1 MATTATVRTRSVVHE
16 RQAVAAVEREI
27 RSAVRAPRSR
37 YLREFTT
44 TFQNYRGVLTPAQ
57 VSRRL
62 AQSDVVLIG
71 DYHSLS
77 ACQNYTETLL
87 AELAREKRPLVL
99 ALEAMF
105 STDQPALD
113 AWWAGEMREDE
124 LAARVQFERE
134 WGYDWQPY
142 GNLLRAARRNCEA
155 VYGLDC
161 RPRFDLRGVRRR
173 DRHAASVLGRVRA
186 QHPEARLVVLVGES
200 HLAPSHLP
208 VRVQRVLRAER
219 VLTVLQ
225 NVDALYWQA
234 ASEGRA
240 SVEAVEVRDDVL
252 CVFSATPLEK
262 YESYRHYL
270 DRWEQG

>member
-1 MATTATVRTRSVVHE
+1 MATPATVRTRSVVHE

-27 RSAVRAPRSR
+27 RSAVRPPRSR

-44 TFQNYRGVLTPAQ
+44 AFQNYRTVMGPAQ
-57 VSRRL
+57 VARHL
-62 AQSDVVLIG
+62 TQSDVVLIG

-77 ACQNYTETLL
+77 ACQSYTETLL

-105 STDQPALD
+105 STDQPALQ
-113 AWWAGEMREDE
+113 AWWAEELSDED
-124 LAARVQFERE
+124 LTARVQFERE

-142 GNLLRAARRNCEA
+142 RDLLQAARRHCEA

-208 VRVQRVLRAER
+208 ARAQRVLPAER

-234 ASEGRA
+234 AGEGRVG
-240 SVEAVEVRDDVL
+240 VEAVEVRDDVL

-270 DRWEQG
+270 ERWEQE

>member
-1 MATTATVRTRSVVHE
+1 MATPATVRTRSVVHE

-27 RSAVRAPRSR
+27 RSAVRPPRSR

-44 TFQNYRGVLTPAQ
+44 AFQNYRTVMGPAQ
-57 VSRRL
+57 VARRL
-62 AQSDVVLIG
+62 TQSDIILIG

-77 ACQNYTETLL
+77 ACQSYTETLL

-105 STDQPALD
+105 SSDQPALD
-113 AWWAGEMREDE
+113 AWWAGEVSGDE
-124 LAARVQFERE
+124 LTTRVQFERE

-142 GNLLRAARRNCEA
+142 GDLLQAARRHCEA

-208 VRVQRVLRAER
+208 ARVQRVLPAER

-234 ASEGRA
+234 AGEGRVG
-240 SVEAVEVRDDVL
+240 VEAVEVQDDVL

-270 DRWEQG
+270 DRWEQE